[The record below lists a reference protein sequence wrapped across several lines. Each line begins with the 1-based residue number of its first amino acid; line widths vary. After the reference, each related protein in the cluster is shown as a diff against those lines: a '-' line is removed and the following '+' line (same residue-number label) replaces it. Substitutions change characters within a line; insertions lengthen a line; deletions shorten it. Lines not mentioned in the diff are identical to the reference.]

1 MDYYEVLGVGR
12 EATQQEIKKAY
23 RRGVLDSHPDRHRAS
38 PAAERAWAE
47 AKFRELAEAY
57 ETLGDKA
64 KRFAYDRVLRQ
75 AEGDGGSALDEY
87 LKRAGH
93 HFRQAEA
100 QRER

>member
-23 RRGVLDSHPDRHRAS
+23 LRAAKATHPDANPGGGAEVRRAFEQ
-38 PAAERAWAE
+38 A
-47 AKFRELAEAY
+47 AEAY

-93 HFRQAEA
+93 HFRQGEA